1 MSHSPVSWM
10 IAAAIALT
18 IVVIVY
24 FAFSKPAVNGHK
36 YLFLGVW
43 TFLAFVAIAVVLGL

>member
-1 MSHSPVSWM
+1 MHTALTWT
-10 IAAAIALT
+10 IAAVIALT
-18 IVVIVY
+18 IVVIIY

-43 TFLAFVAIAVVLGL
+43 TLLAFVAIAIVLGL